1 MRVPLITSIANE
13 RTQTDTLELFLSKLT
28 AFICILA
35 TTITLSA
42 CAIDPSTIVKTPTT
56 AKPAATSSNTAK
68 NGGIFVA
75 SAYKPMFE
83 DRRPRFVGDILT
95 INIVEKTSA
104 TKAGSNQS
112 SKAGSVKG
120 SVANSFGSPLPNAA
134 LEASSSNSLDEKAGA
149 DASNKFNGS
158 VGVTVMD
165 VLPNGNLVVSGEKQV
180 AFDKGTEFVRF
191 SGVVNPDNIS
201 QGNVV
206 ASNRVA
212 DARIEYRSN
221 SKMDAAQALSILSR
235 FFLSFIPI

>member
-1 MRVPLITSIANE
+1 MRVTLTTSIANE
-13 RTQTDTLELFLSKLT
+13 QTETNTLELFSSKLT
-28 AFICILA
+28 AFICMLA
-35 TTITLSA
+35 ATITLSA
-42 CAIDPSTIVKTPTT
+42 CAIEPSTIIKTPTT
-56 AKPAATSSNTAK
+56 AKPAATPSETAK

-95 INIVEKTSA
+95 ISIVENTSA
-104 TKAGSNQS
+104 TKAGSSKS
-112 SKAGSVKG
+112 SKDGSVKG
-120 SVANSFGSPLPNAA
+120 SITNSFGSPFPNAA
-134 LEASSSNSLDEKAGA
+134 LEASSSNKLDEKADA

-158 VGVTVMD
+158 VGVTVTD
-165 VLPNGNLVVSGEKQV
+165 VLPNGNLVVSGEKQI

-191 SGVVNPDNIS
+191 SGVVNPDS
-201 QGNVV
+201 VTKGNVV
-206 ASNRVA
+206 PSNRVA